1 MENAL
6 RTLEEVPLKG
16 LNLRLEKVEME
27 FTIILACLNNIHN
40 RYLHYLSTS

>member
-16 LNLRLEKVEME
+16 LNLRLEKVEMG
-27 FTIILACLNNIHN
+27 FTIILRVFEQH
-40 RYLHYLSTS
+40 T